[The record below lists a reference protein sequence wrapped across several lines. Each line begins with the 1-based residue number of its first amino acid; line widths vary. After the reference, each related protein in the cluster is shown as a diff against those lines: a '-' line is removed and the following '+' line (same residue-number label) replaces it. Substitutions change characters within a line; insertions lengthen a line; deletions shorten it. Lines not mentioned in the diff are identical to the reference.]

1 LTESIR
7 LSGSFK
13 KFFSIFLLLN
23 LIFTVATF
31 SLAAEEPGP
40 KRVLAIFVFKQGLP
54 WVYRIEQIMRATLT
68 SESSFPIEFDVEFA
82 DQSRFSEE
90 TYRSK
95 IVDLY
100 RYKYSKRKVDMV
112 FAVGDESAD
121 LCIEHGEEL
130 FGDIPM
136 VLITIDQKNLPHN
149 HLKPNMVSLEWG
161 FDFGKTGTLIKD
173 LLPQT
178 KNLYVVLGTSLT
190 GRKFKNLAAESLSE
204 LDGRFTIQYL
214 DDFSAEDLL
223 VKVTQLPENSA
234 IFFLSFFRD
243 ANGQYFVPRD
253 VMSKVSEKANA
264 PTFGIVD
271 LYLGHGIVGG
281 NLLSADNQGK
291 IYAEIAKKI
300 LKGEPLTNFKLM
312 ENANQIMVDW
322 RQIKRWSI
330 DENRLPAGC
339 IVRYREPSVWMDHK
353 WEIVTVLV
361 IMFLQVFALFG
372 LIIQYRRRNRAEEES
387 QRLRD
392 ELAHISRVL
401 AIGEIAASLAHE
413 LNQPLSAIRSYA
425 QAAQRFLN
433 NDPSEP
439 DEACIALEG
448 IVAGNRRAEEVI
460 KRIRLALKKEP
471 FKQSRLDV
479 KDLIQEV
486 IVLIR
491 GKANEQN
498 ISLRSELA
506 DGLPPV
512 FGDRIQLQQVLFNLI
527 YNSIEAFTADEEDM
541 LREIVVKALREK
553 SDGVM
558 ISVRDNG
565 VGIDEKQVD
574 IVFDAFYTTKPEGM
588 GIGLSISRSIIEDH
602 GGKLWATRNP
612 DKGTTFYFTVSI
624 YKENEK

>member
-121 LCIEHGEEL
+121 LCLEHGEEL

-253 VMSKVSEKANA
+253 IMSKVSEKANA

-291 IYAEIAKKI
+291 RYAEIAKKI
-300 LKGEPLTNFKLM
+300 LKGEPLTNLKLS
-312 ENANQIMVDW
+312 ENANQTMFDW
-322 RQIKRWSI
+322 RQLKRWSI
-330 DENRLPAGC
+330 AEERLPAGS
-339 IVRYREPSVWMDHK
+339 IIRYREPSIWRDHK
-353 WEIVTVLV
+353 WGIAGIGL
-361 IMFLQVFALFG
+361 IIFIQAFALVG
-372 LIIQYRRRNRAEEES
+372 LIIQFRKRSRAEKES
-387 QRLRD
+387 QKLRD
-392 ELAHISRVL
+392 ERAHISRVL
-401 AIGEIAASLAHE
+401 AMGEIAASLAHE

-433 NDPSEP
+433 NDPSDP
-439 DEACIALEG
+439 HEAGKALAG

-460 KRIRLALKKEP
+460 KRIRKALKKEP
-471 FKQSRLDV
+471 FEQSRLDV
-479 KDLIQEV
+479 RDIIQEV
-486 IVLIR
+486 IMLIR
-491 GKANEQN
+491 RRAKEQK
-498 ISLRSELA
+498 ILLRLELHA
-506 DGLPPV
+506 GLPPA
-512 FGDRIQLQQVLFNLI
+512 FGDRVQLQQVLFNLI
-527 YNSIEAFTADEEDM
+527 INGIEAMADEGDGW
-541 LREIVVKALREK
+541 RKIVIQAVSAK
-553 SDGVM
+553 SDAVT
-558 ISVRDNG
+558 ISVRDSG
-565 VGIDEKQVD
+565 VGIDEKQGD
-574 IVFDAFYTTKPEGM
+574 ILFDAFYTTKPAGM

-602 GGKLWATRNP
+602 GGRLWVTRNP
-612 DKGTTFYFTVSI
+612 DKGSTFYFTVPT
-624 YKENEK
+624 YREDEK